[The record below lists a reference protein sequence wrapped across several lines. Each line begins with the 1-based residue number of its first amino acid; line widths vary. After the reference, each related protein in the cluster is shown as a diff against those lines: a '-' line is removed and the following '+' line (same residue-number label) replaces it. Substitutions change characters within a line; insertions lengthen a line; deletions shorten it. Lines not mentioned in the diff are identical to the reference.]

1 MYSFETISSVRDG
14 LIRAMESG
22 EVQPRGPELLDLAI
36 DLCAFA
42 FPEWSAK
49 NEPTSKD
56 LDGFSLLVGHVAG
69 SAVQKYEDL
78 DDY

>member
-1 MYSFETISSVRDG
+1 
-14 LIRAMESG
+14 
-22 EVQPRGPELLDLAI
+22 LDLAI